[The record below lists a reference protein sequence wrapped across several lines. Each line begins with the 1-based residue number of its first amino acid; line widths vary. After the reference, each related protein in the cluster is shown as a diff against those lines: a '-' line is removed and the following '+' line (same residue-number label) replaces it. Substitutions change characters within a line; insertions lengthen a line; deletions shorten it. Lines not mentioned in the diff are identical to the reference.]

1 MKHYYV
7 TETYYVG
14 GVGFLLF
21 VFFGLP
27 LIIFSTVGTV
37 LQWFFQPV
45 IDFLLPIYLPIYTY
59 ITTHVFQSYVFFIV
73 VALAYWIMKILVNIM
88 HIDYPHNTFLRILVK
103 VLDFLWRIVATL
115 TTVLI
120 SFITFLIA
128 FDMHTNSSILLQL
141 NEALEIGYPSWS
153 VTGCAIGIKYGGYLL
168 VLLANLS
175 SIFNTSYFEKI
186 TSILSYTGFILA
198 MIGFLITLFTGNI
211 DGIAPGFRLVIL
223 LCIVHLIVRYKFLP
237 RLL

>member
-37 LQWFFQPV
+37 LQWLFQPV
-45 IDFLLPIYLPIYTY
+45 IDFLQPIYLPIYTY

-73 VALAYWIMKILVNIM
+73 FALSYWIIKIIVNIM
-88 HIDYPHNTFLRILVK
+88 DVDYPHNTFLRIIVK
-103 VLDFLWRIVATL
+103 VLNVIWRIVATL
-115 TTVLI
+115 TTTLI

-128 FDMHTNSSILLQL
+128 FDSHTNSSILLQL
-141 NEALEIGYPSWS
+141 EEAFEMGYPSWA
-153 VTGCAIGIKYGGYLL
+153 VIGCAIGLKYGGFLL
-168 VLLANLS
+168 LWLANLS

-186 TSILSYTGFILA
+186 TSILSYFGFILA
-198 MIGFLITLFTGNI
+198 MIGFLITLLTGNI
-211 DGIAPGFRLVIL
+211 NAIAPGFRIVIL